1 MVCDLYM
8 IILTALAIF
17 GLYSIAE
24 EIVYCFNTSKMV
36 DLLVILDGSDEIMAI
51 QTVNY
56 LQNLMIN
63 ANVMVITDKKEVH
76 NSIAT
81 ITKEELIEYITND
94 LFTKN

>member
-8 IILTALAIF
+8 IILTAFAIF

-24 EIVYCFNTSKMV
+24 EIVYCFNASKMV

-63 ANVMVITDKKEVH
+63 ANVMVITDKKEVN

>member
-8 IILTALAIF
+8 IIFTALAIF
-17 GLYSIAE
+17 GLYSIVE
-24 EIVYCFNTSKMV
+24 EIVYCFNASKIV
-36 DLLVILDGSDEIMAI
+36 GSLVILDGSDEVMAI
-51 QTVNY
+51 KTVNY

-63 ANVMVITDKKEVH
+63 ANVMVITDKKEVN

-94 LFTKN
+94 LFTW